1 MQTSEGSTEPSST
14 GFTEQRK
21 SIKNALRRLSLLPD
35 VEASGRL
42 ERAISTLL
50 LVCAPAPPR
59 RRPNAFT
66 QGTEA
71 MRTAELAELVELAT
85 RLADALDGLHGGA
98 IDGLARKLGGL
109 NLFGLADLNR
119 TLAHAAK
126 TAPLPPMSKS
136 GRGAAERLHARG
148 ITKVARAEYFA
159 LTGRK
164 ATYTRPPDQGVGKPS
179 GPILGLLNA
188 LYEVA
193 GVQASAEWQIRNLP
207 VKAPNITDLTPFAV
221 TEHDE

>member
-98 IDGLARKLGGL
+98 IDALARKLGGL
-109 NLFGLADLNR
+109 DLFGLADLNR

-126 TAPLPPMSKS
+126 TASLPPMSES
-136 GRGAAERLHARG
+136 GRGAAKKPRAQGIAR
-148 ITKVARAEYFA
+148 VARAEYA
-159 LTGRK
+159 SLTGRK
-164 ATYTRPPDQGVGKPS
+164 ATYTEPKDRGTGEPS
-179 GPILGLLNA
+179 GPFFDLLNT

-193 GVQASAEWQIRNLP
+193 GIQASAEWQIKQMRRLAAK
-207 VKAPNITDLTPFAV
+207 VRVLAD
-221 TEHDE
+221 